1 MGYKRSATLDTALDA
16 LEAAFPQ
23 NCARFGFGR
32 HTHEGRPVTGLEI
45 VSNSQASIPV
55 LFTGGVH
62 PRELAPPDAL
72 LSFCEQMLVSL
83 DSGADVVLA
92 SFTDSSGVTYDSH
105 TIPASTVRS
114 IFERCDIYVMPC
126 VNPDGRDFVLA
137 SGAMTNMMWRK
148 NRRPDP
154 AGCIGVD
161 VNRNFPIAWDADV
174 YYAPNTVPT
183 VHTSTN
189 PCNET
194 FRGYTAVPP
203 PGTPNTEPETQNLI
217 DLIDSRRFN
226 YFVDVHMY
234 GRTILW
240 PWGMEEDQS
249 VDTTQNFTNTA
260 FDGAR
265 DGIGGT
271 YSEYIPDSLVDVR
284 GQLLQRLQFLAG
296 TMAFEIGTAAG
307 FDPTAIQ
314 RSIYKPG
321 QSIGLYPTTGAI
333 DDYTF
338 SRQFI
343 DTALDNVHA
352 FTIEAGQ
359 LRSPSDPDDDDGG
372 FWPDST
378 TQFPKVERE
387 IHAALYGLLKNV

>member
-45 VSNSQASIPV
+45 VSNSPASIPV

-183 VHTSTN
+183 GTRRPIRATRRSVATPRFH
-189 PCNET
+189 
-194 FRGYTAVPP
+194 RQAPP
-203 PGTPNTEPETQNLI
+203 TPNP
-217 DLIDSRRFN
+217 RR
-226 YFVDVHMY
+226 
-234 GRTILW
+234 RT
-240 PWGMEEDQS
+240 
-249 VDTTQNFTNTA
+249 
-260 FDGAR
+260 
-265 DGIGGT
+265 
-271 YSEYIPDSLVDVR
+271 
-284 GQLLQRLQFLAG
+284 
-296 TMAFEIGTAAG
+296 
-307 FDPTAIQ
+307 
-314 RSIYKPG
+314 
-321 QSIGLYPTTGAI
+321 
-333 DDYTF
+333 
-338 SRQFI
+338 
-343 DTALDNVHA
+343 
-352 FTIEAGQ
+352 
-359 LRSPSDPDDDDGG
+359 
-372 FWPDST
+372 
-378 TQFPKVERE
+378 
-387 IHAALYGLLKNV
+387 

>member
-1 MGYKRSATLDTALDA
+1 MLDTALDA

-23 NCARFGFGR
+23 NCSRFGLGR
-32 HTHEGRPVTGLEI
+32 PTHEGRPVTGLSI
-45 VSNSQASIPV
+45 VSSNPASIPV

-126 VNPDGRDFVLA
+126 VNPDGREFVLS

-148 NRRPDP
+148 NRRPDTE
-154 AGCIGVD
+154 GCIGVD

-174 YYAPNTVPT
+174 YYAPSTVPT

-203 PGTPNTEPETQNLI
+203 PGTPETEPETQNLI
-217 DLIDSRRFN
+217 DLIDSIHFN

-249 VDTTQNFTNTA
+249 FDITQNFTNTA

-271 YSEYIPDSLVDVR
+271 YSEYIPDTFVDVR
-284 GQLLQRLQFLAG
+284 GELLQRLQFLAG
-296 TMAFEIGTAAG
+296 AMAFEIGTAAG

-314 RSIYKPG
+314 RSIYTPR

-343 DTALDNVHA
+343 DTTLDNVHA

-359 LRSPSDPDDDDGG
+359 LRSPSDPNDDDGG
-372 FWPDST
+372 YWPDST